1 MSSVSWMMVAEFW
14 VWEWIVLGA
23 VYIYGLYFTWKKAWV
38 EGYMAA
44 CEDVAH
50 KRIEVSLNEFNEE

>member
-1 MSSVSWMMVAEFW
+1 MTFDGWGIAGMLTLFA
-14 VWEWIVLGA
+14 
-23 VYIYGLYFTWKKAWV
+23 YGLYYTWKKAWL
-38 EGYMAA
+38 EGYMSA

>member
-1 MSSVSWMMVAEFW
+1 MMVAELY
-14 VWEWIVLGA
+14 VWEWIVLGG

-38 EGYMAA
+38 DGYMAA

-50 KRIEVSLNEFNEE
+50 KRIEVSLNEFDKE